1 MPIWFLPFTG
11 PSVFLFLGLLLG
23 RAVWVVVTWYVKICH
38 LELKM
43 CALYNCQSKIKISKN
58 EFWKERKESRSEGK
72 PHSWDEHTD
81 SSVSQLYPALCDP
94 TDCSTPGLPVHHQ
107 LSRSC
112 SNSMPSSH
120 CILCCLLLLLPS
132 IFPSIRV
139 FSSEFIGHFQ
149 FLRSEWS
156 T

>member
-1 MPIWFLPFTG
+1 MPIWCLPFTG

-23 RAVWVVVTWYVKICH
+23 RAVWVAVTWYVKICH

-58 EFWKERKESRSEGK
+58 EFWKERKESKSEGK
-72 PHSWDEHTD
+72 PHSWVEHTD
-81 SSVSQLYPALCDP
+81 SLVSQLYPALCDP

-112 SNSMPSSH
+112 SNSMPSSQWCH
-120 CILCCLLLLLPS
+120 LATTSSVVP
-132 IFPSIRV
+132 
-139 FSSEFIGHFQ
+139 FSSCLQSFPASRSFPVNQ
-149 FLRSEWS
+149 FFE
-156 T
+156 